1 MTPHILICDDD
12 PVVHES
18 LIIYLDAEN
27 YTHISA
33 FDGLEALK
41 LWESEKPDL
50 IILDLMMPKMSAW
63 MSVARFEKSNVI
75 YHADRQRRRN

>member
-12 PVVHES
+12 HVVHES

-33 FDGLEALK
+33 FDGLEAIK
-41 LWESEKPDL
+41 LWESEKPDS
-50 IILDLMMPKMSAW
+50 IILDLMMPKMSG
-63 MSVARFEKSNVI
+63 MDVCRRFEKAPMFG
-75 YHADRQRRRN
+75 YHADRQR